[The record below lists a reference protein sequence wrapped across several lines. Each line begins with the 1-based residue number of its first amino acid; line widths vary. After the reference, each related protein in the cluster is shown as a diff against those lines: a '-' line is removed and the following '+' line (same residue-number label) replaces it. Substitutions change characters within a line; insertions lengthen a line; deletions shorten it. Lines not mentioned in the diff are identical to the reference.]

1 MNVAQILKTKGSDV
15 LTVAADV
22 PLGEVARTL
31 TERRIGA
38 VIVSEPGK
46 PVAGILSERDI
57 VRAIASKGAG
67 ALESAASEV
76 MTPDVI
82 CCDPGQSIDQVMAM
96 MTDRRIRHLPVLQ
109 DGALKGIISIG
120 DVVKLRIEE
129 TVREAEALKDY
140 IATG

>member
-15 LTVAADV
+15 LTVADDV
-22 PLGEVARTL
+22 SLGDVARTL

-38 VIVSEPGK
+38 VVVSRPGK

-57 VRAIASKGAG
+57 VKAVAARGPS
-67 ALESAASEV
+67 ALSSPASEA
-76 MTPDVI
+76 MTSDVF
-82 CCDPGQSIDQVMAM
+82 CCDPSHSIDELMAM
-96 MTDRRIRHLPVLQ
+96 MTDRRIRHIPVLQ

-120 DVVKLRIEE
+120 DVVKLKIEE

>member
-1 MNVAQILKTKGSDV
+1 MNVAQILKTKGSEV
-15 LTVAADV
+15 LTVADDV
-22 PLGEVARTL
+22 PLGQIARTL

-38 VIVSEPGK
+38 VVVSRPDK

-57 VRAIASKGAG
+57 IKAVAEKGAS
-67 ALESAASEV
+67 ALQAPASEV
-76 MTPDVI
+76 MTSDVF
-82 CCDPGQSIDQVMAM
+82 CCDPSHSIDELMGM
-96 MTDRRIRHLPVLQ
+96 MTDRRIRHIPVLQ

-120 DVVKLRIEE
+120 DVVKLKIEE